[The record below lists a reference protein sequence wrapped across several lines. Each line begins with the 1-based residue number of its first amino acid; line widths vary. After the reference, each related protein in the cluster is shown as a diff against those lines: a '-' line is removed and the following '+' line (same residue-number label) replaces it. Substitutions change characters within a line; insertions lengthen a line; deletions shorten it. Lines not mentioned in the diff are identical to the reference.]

1 MKNIVKLIG
10 KFNVATLMV
19 VVFLYIACLVL
30 VLIAI
35 NPKYS
40 YYVEPSYEHNTG
52 YSELSN
58 SYQIVYKR
66 ILNNQKIEESYS
78 IRTAINSRTSI
89 DNKADLML
97 SIVKFQPELLQT
109 NGQEYYLSEASNA
122 TTTWA
127 RTTSLGEGHEPKKYF
142 GKVTYVDSNNTHQT
156 KAFKEEMFETPKNL
170 KDYTE
175 GNAIYFGNVEF
186 CYQVVANPD
195 GDDQLVTMRLYTTT
209 QKYFHID
216 LQTWLV
222 TVDDKYLPFAGIYG
236 YNSGSWSVANERVLK
251 DLNVKAIA
259 CKFICYFEDEEYEV
273 HNITNFGDMKTTFA
287 DIENIEASNIH
298 AVSIKEVN
306 KVIAYCAIGATI
318 ACIAVTV
325 ILCAVKVK
333 RNKNKENIA

>member
-10 KFNVATLMV
+10 KFNVATLTL
-19 VVFLYIACLVL
+19 VVFLYIACLIL

-66 ILNNQKIEESYS
+66 MLVNQKIEESYS
-78 IRTAINSRTSI
+78 IRTAINSRTSE
-89 DNKADLML
+89 DNKTDLML
-97 SIVKFQPELLQT
+97 SIIKYQPELLQN

-122 TTTWA
+122 TTSWA

-142 GKVTYVDSNNTHQT
+142 GKVTYIDSNNTHQVKT
-156 KAFKEEMFETPKNL
+156 FKEEMFEAPKNL
-170 KDYTE
+170 KDYTN

-195 GDDQLVTMRLYTTT
+195 GDDQLVTMRVYTTT

-222 TVDDKYLPFAGIYG
+222 TADDKYLPFAGVYG
-236 YNSGSWSVANERVLK
+236 YNNSSWSIANEKVLK

-259 CKFICYFEDEEYEV
+259 CKLICYFEDQVYEV
-273 HNITNFGDMKTTFA
+273 HNITNFSDMKNAFA
-287 DIENIEASNIH
+287 DVEIIEANNTYV
-298 AVSIKEVN
+298 VSIKEIN
-306 KVIAYCAIGATI
+306 KVIAYCAIGATLT
-318 ACIAVTV
+318 CVVVTV

-333 RNKNKENIA
+333 RSKNKEKIA